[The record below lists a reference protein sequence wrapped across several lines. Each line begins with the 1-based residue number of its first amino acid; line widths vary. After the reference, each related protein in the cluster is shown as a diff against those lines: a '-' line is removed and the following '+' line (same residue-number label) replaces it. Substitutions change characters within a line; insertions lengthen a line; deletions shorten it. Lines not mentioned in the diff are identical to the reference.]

1 MMPNVT
7 RGDRMPGL
15 VSYLVGGGRH
25 NEHTE
30 PHLVA
35 GDHALM
41 AWYDDAELSGDNAN
55 AIARHLDRPRTAMGV
70 EVKGGHVWHASLSL
84 RAEEGIRTDQEWATI
99 AQDFVTAME
108 FDDND
113 GTKAPCRWVADPTRS
128 LAGRQRPHAHR
139 REPRSRGR
147 HEGVDAHGLPACTER
162 CARPRSE
169 VRLGAVGVDEGGA
182 CDARLQPRGAV
193 PRRGAFGAHGAAQVR
208 AAHCAHRGRAARMA
222 PPRPEGTPGTH
233 HG

>member
-41 AWYDDAELSGDNAN
+41 AWYDDAELSVDNAK

-84 RAEEGIRTDQEWATI
+84 RAEEGIRTDQEWAAI
-99 AQDFVTAME
+99 AQDFVSAMG

-113 GTKAPCRWVADPTRS
+113 GTKAPCRWVAIR
-128 LAGRQRPHAHR
+128 
-139 REPRSRGR
+139 
-147 HEGVDAHGLPACTER
+147 HGLSRALVASDASLREVLKKAGCLTRDSRMKER
-162 CARPRSE
+162 KKPGQPGARKRFQFSK
-169 VRLGAVGVDEGGA
+169 R
-182 CDARLQPRGAV
+182 
-193 PRRGAFGAHGAAQVR
+193 
-208 AAHCAHRGRAARMA
+208 
-222 PPRPEGTPGTH
+222 
-233 HG
+233 